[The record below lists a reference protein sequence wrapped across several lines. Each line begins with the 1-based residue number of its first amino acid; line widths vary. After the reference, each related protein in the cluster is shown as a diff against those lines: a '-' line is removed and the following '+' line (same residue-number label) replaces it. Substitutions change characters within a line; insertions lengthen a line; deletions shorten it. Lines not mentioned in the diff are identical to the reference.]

1 MKNKIFKIAS
11 LAAVFAFIM
20 GCDNS
25 AIDGVKNG
33 TLKGYEQT
41 TVGKAFESVLGNP
54 QWTYFETNKGVRV
67 VQLSGSP
74 SSQIV
79 PTFLYRRLCVNQSK
93 YNMKIQFTLHTTDD
107 GFDIAY
113 CGLGED
119 KSMDCGDFI
128 QYAYGGN
135 SSYEPVDCSIFG
147 TLTDARDGHT
157 YGSVKIGNQVWM
169 SENLNYKVDDSWCC
183 HDDERECE
191 KYGRL
196 YLYPWA
202 AAMDACPMGWHLPTQ
217 KEFETLIYAVGGS
230 RSAGTKLKSQS
241 GWKKYQSGWMIN
253 TTAPMITSSP
263 RWLRATA
270 TVMFFSPTWAQMP
283 TSGEPLRSSTATRTA
298 CGWATVTSTA
308 NSRPTLYRSVASR
321 TNLYRFR

>member
-196 YLYPWA
+196 YTWA

-253 TTAPMITSSP
+253 SNGTDDY
-263 RWLRATA
+263 
-270 TVMFFSPTWAQMP
+270 FFSALAAGYRNGNGFFVAVGSDAYFW
-283 TSGEPLRSSTATRTA
+283 SATEEFYGNAYSMWLGDGIVDRKLKTHA
-298 CGWATVTSTA
+298 
-308 NSRPTLYRSVASR
+308 LSVR
-321 TNLYRFR
+321 CIKD